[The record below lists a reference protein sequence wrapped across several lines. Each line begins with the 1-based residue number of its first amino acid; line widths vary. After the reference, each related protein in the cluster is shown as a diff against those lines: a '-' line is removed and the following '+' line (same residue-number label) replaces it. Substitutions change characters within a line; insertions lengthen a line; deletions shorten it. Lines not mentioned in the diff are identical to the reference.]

1 MRIFGG
7 HVVRLRSWGAAL
19 GWRLVPYRW
28 RRGCRVLGGGER
40 HYRWVSK
47 TDTSDDRFYE
57 PALAPHGIYLRG
69 KAIWALSNGLVTR
82 NHRAGSFETV
92 RGAALEGGSVVI
104 NCI

>member
-1 MRIFGG
+1 MLF
-7 HVVRLRSWGAAL
+7 LQ
-19 GWRLVPYRW
+19 Y
-28 RRGCRVLGGGER
+28 RRGCRVLGGGES

-47 TDTSDDRFYE
+47 TDTSDGGFYE

-69 KAIWALSNGLVTR
+69 KAIWTLSFGLVTR

-104 NCI
+104 NCIKKMQKKLCHAVGGKRSL